1 MYENSDNFGPI
12 HGFGAIDLAIGEL
25 INRSNSY
32 FYCMNQ
38 QRLILSSP
46 LLEIVVSRLV
56 QQLIETYQDFS
67 DTVILGMQPRGIYF
81 AERVVRELNSTLGF
95 SVPLGYLDATFY
107 RDDFRRRD
115 TPLRANTTH
124 VPFIIENKR
133 VILVDDVLATGRM
146 VRAALDAMT
155 AFGRPRKVELLVL
168 IDRRYNR
175 DLPIKPD
182 YTGKRVNTLESQR
195 VLVEWVEQG
204 AEADRIWL
212 VE

>member
-1 MYENSDNFGPI
+1 
-12 HGFGAIDLAIGEL
+12 
-25 INRSNSY
+25 
-32 FYCMNQ
+32 MNQ
-38 QRLILSSP
+38 ERLILASP
-46 LLEIVVSRLV
+46 LLEIVVSRLA
-56 QQLIETYQDFS
+56 QELIEKHQDFA
-67 DTVILGMQPRGIYF
+67 DTVLLGMQPRGIFF
-81 AERVVRELNSTLGF
+81 AERIGRELNRALNHD
-95 SVPLGYLDATFY
+95 VPLGYLDATFY

-115 TPLRANTTH
+115 SPLRPNTTR
-124 VPFIIENKR
+124 VPFVIEDKR
-133 VILVDDVLATGRM
+133 VVLIDDVLATGRM

-195 VLVEWVEQG
+195 VLVEWTEQG

-212 VE
+212 VS